1 MIKKSITLFSI
12 LALIVTMFLVPTE
25 TKAAAQ
31 TLAEFEAE
39 VKKYTQELEE
49 KKNKIA
55 KNDAEVAEI
64 KKRITNIENQ
74 IKQAEADITNLEQQ
88 IKKNEEEIIA
98 KKEESKKIMEYY
110 QIANGDNAY
119 LEYAFGSTSITDMI
133 YRMSVV
139 EQLTEY
145 NDQVMKDLKV
155 LIEKNKQ
162 QQETLAKKKVELN
175 DLKKSLQS
183 EKERIDADTSKIKAG
198 MPGLEEQIK
207 SAKEQVAY
215 LKKEGCYS
223 NETINACMNRK
234 YPQPSTGSGNGDYSG
249 NAGISTPSTNGF
261 YRPMQYGYITQGYGG
276 YGGHLGIDLSSSNKA
291 IPIYPIANGI
301 VTAKYYDNY
310 GALVLKIRHNVDGRI
325 IYSTYAHMRSWDVN
339 EGQFVTPTTRLGLMG
354 STGYSTGP
362 HLHLEITTCDWK
374 SKGGGC
380 TWAQYQ
386 RNTINPSRYVQFPSS
401 WSNR

>member
-1 MIKKSITLFSI
+1 MKKKGIGLLSI
-12 LALIVTMFLVPTE
+12 LLMAITMLVVPSE

-39 VKKYTQELEE
+39 VKKYTKELEE
-49 KKNKIA
+49 KKSKIA

-64 KKRITNIENQ
+64 KKRITSIESQ
-74 IKQAEADITNLEQQ
+74 IKQAEIDIANLEQE
-88 IKKNEEEIIA
+88 IKKNEAEIIA

-145 NDQVMKDLKV
+145 NDQVMKELKA
-155 LIEKNKQ
+155 LIEKNQ
-162 QQETLAKKKVELN
+162 QQKESLAKKKTEL
-175 DLKKSLQS
+175 DTLKKSLQS

-207 SAKEQVAY
+207 SAKEQVSY
-215 LKKEGCYS
+215 LKSEGCYS

-234 YPQPSTGSGNGDYSG
+234 YPQPSTGSGDYSG
-249 NAGISTPSTNGF
+249 GAGISAPSTNGF
-261 YRPMQYGYITQGYGG
+261 YRPMQYGYITQRYGG

-291 IPIYPIANGI
+291 IPIYPIANG
-301 VTAKYYDNY
+301 VVSAKYYDNY

-325 IYSTYAHMRSWDVN
+325 IYSTYAHMRSWYVS
-339 EGQFVTPTTRLGLMG
+339 EGQYVTPTTQLGLMG

-386 RNTINPSRYVQFPSS
+386 RSTINPSRYVQFPSS

>member
-1 MIKKSITLFSI
+1 MRKKSVILFSVFT
-12 LALIVTMFLVPTE
+12 LGMTMFLLPNE

-39 VKKYTQELEE
+39 VKKYTNELQE
-49 KKNKIA
+49 KKDKIA

-64 KKRITNIENQ
+64 KKKITSIEAQ
-74 IKQAEADITNLEQQ
+74 IKQAETDIATLEQQ
-88 IKKNEEEIIA
+88 IKKNEEEIVA

-145 NDQVMKDLKV
+145 NDQVMKDLKA
-155 LIEKNKQ
+155 LIEKNNQ
-162 QQETLAKKKVELN
+162 QKADLSKKKTDL
-175 DLKKSLQS
+175 DSLKKSLQS

-198 MPGLEEQIK
+198 MPSLEEQIK
-207 SAKEQVAY
+207 SAKAQVDY
-215 LKKEGCYS
+215 LKAEGCYS
-223 NETINACMNRK
+223 NETADACMRRK
-234 YPQPSTGSGNGDYSG
+234 HPQPENNFDDLEFDGNYYIY
-249 NAGISTPSTNGF
+249 APSANGF
-261 YRPMQYGYITQGYGG
+261 YRPMGYGYVTQNYGG
-276 YGGHLGIDLSSSNKA
+276 YGGHMGIDLSSSNKA
-291 IPIYPIANGI
+291 IQIYPIANGV

-310 GALVLKIRHNVDGRI
+310 GALVLKIRHYVDGRF
-325 IYSTYAHMRSWDVN
+325 IYSTYAHLRAWYVN
-339 EGQFVTPTTRLGLMG
+339 EGDFVTPATVIGLMG

-380 TWAQYQ
+380 TWSQYQ
-386 RNTINPSRYVQFPSS
+386 RSTINPRRYIGFPSS
-401 WSNR
+401 WNSR

>member
-1 MIKKSITLFSI
+1 MMKKQIALFSI
-12 LALIVTMFLVPTE
+12 LVMSITIFSLPTE

-39 VKKYTQELEE
+39 VKKYTKELQE
-49 KKNKIA
+49 KKDKIA

-64 KKRITNIENQ
+64 KKRIANIEAQ
-74 IKQAEADITNLEQQ
+74 IKQAETDIANLEQE
-88 IKKNEEEIIA
+88 IKKNEEEIVA

-145 NDQVMKDLKV
+145 NDQVMKELKV
-155 LIEKNKQ
+155 LVEKNQ
-162 QQETLAKKKVELN
+162 QQKETLAKKKSELSS
-175 DLKKSLQS
+175 LKKSLQS

-198 MPGLEEQIK
+198 MPSLEEQIK
-207 SAKEQVAY
+207 SAKAQVDY
-215 LKKEGCYS
+215 LKSEGCYS
-223 NETINACMNRK
+223 YETINACMTRK
-234 YPQPSTGSGNGDYSG
+234 QPQPDIGSGNISVGD
-249 NAGISTPSTNGF
+249 AGISAPSTNGF
-261 YRPMQYGYITQGYGG
+261 YRPMQYGYITQSYGG

-291 IPIYPIANGI
+291 IPIYPIATGV

-310 GALVLKIRHNVDGRI
+310 GALVLKIRHNVGGTI
-325 IYSTYAHMRSWDVN
+325 IYSTYAHMRSWYVN
-339 EGQFVTPTTRLGLMG
+339 EGQVVTPTTMLGLMG

-362 HLHLEITTCDWK
+362 HLHLEVTTCDWK

-380 TWAQYQ
+380 TWKQYQ
-386 RNTINPSRYVQFPSS
+386 RSTINPSRYVQFPSR

>member
-1 MIKKSITLFSI
+1 MMKKQIVLFSI
-12 LALIVTMFLVPTE
+12 LVMSITIFSLPTE

-39 VKKYTQELEE
+39 VKKYTKELQE
-49 KKNKIA
+49 KKDKIA

-64 KKRITNIENQ
+64 KKRIANIEAQ
-74 IKQAEADITNLEQQ
+74 IKQAETDIANLEQE
-88 IKKNEEEIIA
+88 IKKNEEEIVA

-145 NDQVMKDLKV
+145 NDQVMKELKV
-155 LIEKNKQ
+155 LVEKNQ
-162 QQETLAKKKVELN
+162 QQKETLAKKKSELSS
-175 DLKKSLQS
+175 LKKSLQS

-198 MPGLEEQIK
+198 MPSLEEQIK
-207 SAKEQVAY
+207 SAKAQVDY
-215 LKKEGCYS
+215 LKSEGCYS
-223 NETINACMNRK
+223 YETINACMTRK
-234 YPQPSTGSGNGDYSG
+234 QPQPDIGSGNISVGD
-249 NAGISTPSTNGF
+249 AGISAPSTNGF
-261 YRPMQYGYITQGYGG
+261 YRPMQYGYITQSYGG

-291 IPIYPIANGI
+291 IPIYPIATGV

-310 GALVLKIRHNVDGRI
+310 GALVLKIRHNVGGTI
-325 IYSTYAHMRSWDVN
+325 IYSTYAHMRSWYVN
-339 EGQFVTPTTRLGLMG
+339 EGQVVTPTTMLGLMG

-362 HLHLEITTCDWK
+362 HLHLEVTTCDWK

-380 TWAQYQ
+380 TWKQYQ
-386 RNTINPSRYVQFPSS
+386 RSTINPSRYVQFPSR

>member
-1 MIKKSITLFSI
+1 MMKKQIALFSI
-12 LALIVTMFLVPTE
+12 LVMSITIFSIPTE

-39 VKKYTQELEE
+39 VKKYTRELQE
-49 KKNKIA
+49 KKDKIA

-64 KKRITNIENQ
+64 KKRIANIEAQ
-74 IKQAEADITNLEQQ
+74 IKQAETDIANLEQE
-88 IKKNEEEIIA
+88 IKKNEEEIVA

-119 LEYAFGSTSITDMI
+119 LEYAFGSTRITDMI

-145 NDQVMKDLKV
+145 NDQVMKELKV
-155 LIEKNKQ
+155 LVEKNQ
-162 QQETLAKKKVELN
+162 QQKETLAKKKSELSS
-175 DLKKSLQS
+175 LKKSLQS

-198 MPGLEEQIK
+198 MPSLEEQIK
-207 SAKEQVAY
+207 SAKAQVDY
-215 LKKEGCYS
+215 LKSEGCYS
-223 NETINACMNRK
+223 YETINACMTRK
-234 YPQPSTGSGNGDYSG
+234 QPQPDIGSGNISVGD
-249 NAGISTPSTNGF
+249 AGISAPSTNGF
-261 YRPMQYGYITQGYGG
+261 YRPMQYGYITQSYGG

-291 IPIYPIANGI
+291 IPIYPIATGV

-310 GALVLKIRHNVDGRI
+310 GALVLKIRHNVGGTI
-325 IYSTYAHMRSWDVN
+325 IYSTYAHMRSWYVN
-339 EGQFVTPTTRLGLMG
+339 EGQVVTPTTMLGLMG

-362 HLHLEITTCDWK
+362 HLHLEVTTCDWK

-380 TWAQYQ
+380 TWKQYQ
-386 RNTINPSRYVQFPSS
+386 RSTINPSRYVQFPSR